1 MMKIA
6 PSVLAADFSNLA
18 CELKDIEEGGA
29 DLVHLDVMDGHFVPN
44 LSFGVPVI
52 QSLRKRTHLP
62 FDVL

>member
-52 QSLRKRTHLP
+52 QSL
-62 FDVL
+62 